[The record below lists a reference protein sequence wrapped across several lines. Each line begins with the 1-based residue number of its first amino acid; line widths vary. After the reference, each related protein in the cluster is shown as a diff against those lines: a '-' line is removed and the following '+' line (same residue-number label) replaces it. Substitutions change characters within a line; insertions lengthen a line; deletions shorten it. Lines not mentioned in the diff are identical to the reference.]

1 MKAGNEMAPALEQIR
16 LTARLRSNREPDH
29 QPSWSC
35 ALPGHIKFQ
44 KRRNVM
50 SDAATQTQMDH
61 APGTFCWIELA
72 TTDGPGA
79 KKFYSELFG
88 WEAQDSPI
96 GPDMVYT
103 MLKLNGKDVGALYQ
117 KGEMMKD
124 VPTHWASYVSV
135 SSADEIVAKAKSLG
149 ATIRQEAFDVMDI
162 GRMAVI
168 TDPTGATFCIWQPKK
183 HQGLGIKGETNSL
196 CWNELLTNDPD
207 KAIDFYSKLF
217 GWKTK
222 TDSGATPYT
231 EIINGEEHI
240 GGIMQIQPQ
249 MGPIP
254 PNWGIYIAVDDC
266 DGTAQK
272 AVSLGGRQYVPPT
285 DIPKVGR
292 FAVLSDPQGAVFSII
307 KLGLQHD
314 N

>member
-1 MKAGNEMAPALEQIR
+1 MPGLVKR
-16 LTARLRSNREPDH
+16 LGSPHLDWLFSLLTDRVSSPFERNYHS
-29 QPSWSC
+29 
-35 ALPGHIKFQ
+35 IKE
-44 KRRNVM
+44 RTEM
-50 SDAATQTQMDH
+50 SDAATQTQMEH
-61 APGTFCWIELA
+61 APGNFCWIELA

-79 KKFYSELFG
+79 KKFYTELFG
-88 WEAQDSPI
+88 WEAQDSPV

-103 MLKLNGKDVGALYQ
+103 MLRLNGKDVGALYQ

-135 SSADEIVAKAKSLG
+135 TGADETVAKAKSLG
-149 ATIRQEAFDVMDI
+149 GTIRQEAFDVMDI

-168 TDPTGATFCIWQPKK
+168 TDPTGATFCIWEPKK
-183 HQGLGIKGETNSL
+183 HKGLGVKGETNSL
-196 CWNELLTNDPD
+196 CWNELLTNDTD
-207 KAIDFYSKLF
+207 KAIDFYTKLF

-240 GGIMQIQPQ
+240 GGIMQIQPH
-249 MGPIP
+249 MGPMP

-266 DGTAQK
+266 DGTAQR
-272 AVSLGGRQYVPPT
+272 ATASGGRQYVPPT

-307 KLGLQHD
+307 KLTLQHEKEK
-314 N
+314 